1 MQKYTNLLLSTSVLY
16 KHSGTSCQGGL
27 PGRVVLLVRREETEN
42 EELQHDPAERAL
54 LEILRPGDSRLFRR
68 ARHRNLDH
76 FVDRDPAVP
85 TELHG
90 RSKTRRAVDGRLPV
104 LQDGRSMI
112 SYKLFVRDCSFASL
126 SLSVHMHVEV
136 CL

>member
-1 MQKYTNLLLSTSVLY
+1 MSNDVTHIFEIAEQIARAPRTGSYTVLY
-16 KHSGTSCQGGL
+16 KHSRTSCQGGL

-42 EELQHDPAERAL
+42 EKLQNDPAERAL

-85 TELHG
+85 AKPSPSHAT
-90 RSKTRRAVDGRLPV
+90 S
-104 LQDGRSMI
+104 
-112 SYKLFVRDCSFASL
+112 
-126 SLSVHMHVEV
+126 
-136 CL
+136 